1 MRVNVK
7 GYDRA
12 HRIDSG
18 MKTFRPYQP
27 NQTLLLPPSLGD
39 WLPKDHLAYFL
50 SEVVDQLDLSKIYG
64 AYQEERGYP
73 PYDPRMMVKIWVYA
87 YAKGIRSSR
96 RIAAALYEDVAF
108 RVLAD
113 NQQPSFSTIALF
125 RRRHH
130 EALGELLVQTVRLAQ
145 KAGLVQLKQVAVDGT
160 KVKANA
166 SKHSSMSYGRMQEE
180 EKRLEAEIEQYLK
193 EAETVDAEEDAA
205 FGDRRGDELPPELA
219 DRQKRLEAIR
229 RAKAELEEEARR
241 KAEEQRVKEPAN
253 RRDKD
258 DPPPKPKAKAQRN
271 FADPDSRIMRNA
283 EKAFIQG
290 YNAQLVVDVKSQ
302 IILASDLTNQAAD
315 VGHLVPLIDQV
326 EVNTGQA
333 PKQVL
338 ADAGYYSD
346 ANRAALEQRGIDALI
361 PPYKVKHTVWREAR
375 YPRGRIP
382 RNLSAKDRMW
392 RKVMSKRGRET
403 YKLRHTSVEPVIG
416 QIKWARNLLQFT
428 VRGLAKVRSLWR
440 FDCAVHN
447 LLKLYRLGY
456 QPQG

>member
-1 MRVNVK
+1 
-7 GYDRA
+7 
-12 HRIDSG
+12 

>member
-1 MRVNVK
+1 
-7 GYDRA
+7 
-12 HRIDSG
+12 

-253 RRDKD
+253 RRDED

>member
-1 MRVNVK
+1 
-7 GYDRA
+7 
-12 HRIDSG
+12 

-205 FGDRRGDELPPELA
+205 FGDHRGDELPPELA

>member
-1 MRVNVK
+1 
-7 GYDRA
+7 
-12 HRIDSG
+12 

-180 EKRLEAEIEQYLK
+180 EKRLEAEIQQYLK
-193 EAETVDAEEDAA
+193 EAETVDAAEDAA

-219 DRQKRLEAIR
+219 DRQKRLEAIH

-382 RNLSAKDRMW
+382 RNLLAKDRMW

>member
-1 MRVNVK
+1 
-7 GYDRA
+7 
-12 HRIDSG
+12 

-193 EAETVDAEEDAA
+193 EADTVDAEEDAA

>member
-1 MRVNVK
+1 
-7 GYDRA
+7 
-12 HRIDSG
+12 

-193 EAETVDAEEDAA
+193 EAETVDAAEDAA

>member
-1 MRVNVK
+1 
-7 GYDRA
+7 
-12 HRIDSG
+12 

-145 KAGLVQLKQVAVDGT
+145 KAGLVRLKQVAVDGT

>member
-1 MRVNVK
+1 
-7 GYDRA
+7 
-12 HRIDSG
+12 
-18 MKTFRPYQP
+18 
-27 NQTLLLPPSLGD
+27 
-39 WLPKDHLAYFL
+39 
-50 SEVVDQLDLSKIYG
+50 
-64 AYQEERGYP
+64 
-73 PYDPRMMVKIWVYA
+73 
-87 YAKGIRSSR
+87 
-96 RIAAALYEDVAF
+96 
-108 RVLAD
+108 
-113 NQQPSFSTIALF
+113 
-125 RRRHH
+125 
-130 EALGELLVQTVRLAQ
+130 
-145 KAGLVQLKQVAVDGT
+145 
-160 KVKANA
+160 
-166 SKHSSMSYGRMQEE
+166 
-180 EKRLEAEIEQYLK
+180 
-193 EAETVDAEEDAA
+193 
-205 FGDRRGDELPPELA
+205 
-219 DRQKRLEAIR
+219 
-229 RAKAELEEEARR
+229 
-241 KAEEQRVKEPAN
+241 
-253 RRDKD
+253 
-258 DPPPKPKAKAQRN
+258 
-271 FADPDSRIMRNA
+271 
-283 EKAFIQG
+283 
-290 YNAQLVVDVKSQ
+290 VKSQ

>member
-1 MRVNVK
+1 
-7 GYDRA
+7 
-12 HRIDSG
+12 

-193 EAETVDAEEDAA
+193 EAETVDAAEDAA

-253 RRDKD
+253 RRDED

-361 PPYKVKHTVWREAR
+361 PPYKVRHTVWREAR

>member
-1 MRVNVK
+1 
-7 GYDRA
+7 
-12 HRIDSG
+12 
-18 MKTFRPYQP
+18 
-27 NQTLLLPPSLGD
+27 
-39 WLPKDHLAYFL
+39 
-50 SEVVDQLDLSKIYG
+50 
-64 AYQEERGYP
+64 
-73 PYDPRMMVKIWVYA
+73 
-87 YAKGIRSSR
+87 
-96 RIAAALYEDVAF
+96 
-108 RVLAD
+108 
-113 NQQPSFSTIALF
+113 
-125 RRRHH
+125 
-130 EALGELLVQTVRLAQ
+130 LLVQTVRLAQ

-193 EAETVDAEEDAA
+193 EAETVDAAEDAA

-315 VGHLVPLIDQV
+315 VWHLVPLIDPQSSMPTTRRLA
-326 EVNTGQA
+326 TG
-333 PKQVL
+333 
-338 ADAGYYSD
+338 
-346 ANRAALEQRGIDALI
+346 
-361 PPYKVKHTVWREAR
+361 
-375 YPRGRIP
+375 
-382 RNLSAKDRMW
+382 
-392 RKVMSKRGRET
+392 
-403 YKLRHTSVEPVIG
+403 VISM
-416 QIKWARNLLQFT
+416 Q
-428 VRGLAKVRSLWR
+428 
-440 FDCAVHN
+440 
-447 LLKLYRLGY
+447 
-456 QPQG
+456 

>member
-1 MRVNVK
+1 M
-7 GYDRA
+7 
-12 HRIDSG
+12 
-18 MKTFRPYQP
+18 
-27 NQTLLLPPSLGD
+27 
-39 WLPKDHLAYFL
+39 
-50 SEVVDQLDLSKIYG
+50 
-64 AYQEERGYP
+64 
-73 PYDPRMMVKIWVYA
+73 
-87 YAKGIRSSR
+87 
-96 RIAAALYEDVAF
+96 
-108 RVLAD
+108 
-113 NQQPSFSTIALF
+113 F

-180 EKRLEAEIEQYLK
+180 EKRLEAESEQYLK

>member
-1 MRVNVK
+1 
-7 GYDRA
+7 
-12 HRIDSG
+12 

-130 EALGELLVQTVRLAQ
+130 EALGELLVQAVRLAQ

-205 FGDRRGDELPPELA
+205 FGDHRGDELPPELA

>member
-1 MRVNVK
+1 
-7 GYDRA
+7 
-12 HRIDSG
+12 

-361 PPYKVKHTVWREAR
+361 PPYKVRHTVWREAR

>member
-1 MRVNVK
+1 
-7 GYDRA
+7 
-12 HRIDSG
+12 

-315 VGHLVPLIDQV
+315 VGHLVPLIDP
-326 EVNTGQA
+326 ESSMPTTRRLATG
-333 PKQVL
+333 
-338 ADAGYYSD
+338 
-346 ANRAALEQRGIDALI
+346 
-361 PPYKVKHTVWREAR
+361 
-375 YPRGRIP
+375 
-382 RNLSAKDRMW
+382 
-392 RKVMSKRGRET
+392 
-403 YKLRHTSVEPVIG
+403 VISM
-416 QIKWARNLLQFT
+416 Q
-428 VRGLAKVRSLWR
+428 
-440 FDCAVHN
+440 
-447 LLKLYRLGY
+447 
-456 QPQG
+456 

>member
-1 MRVNVK
+1 
-7 GYDRA
+7 
-12 HRIDSG
+12 

-403 YKLRHTSVEPVIG
+403 YKLWHTSVEPVIG